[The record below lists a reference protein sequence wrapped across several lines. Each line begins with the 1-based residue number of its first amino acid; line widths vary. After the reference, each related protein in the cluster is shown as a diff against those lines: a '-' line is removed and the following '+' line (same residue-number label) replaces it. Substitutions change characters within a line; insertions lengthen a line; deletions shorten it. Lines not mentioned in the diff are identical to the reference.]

1 MDTLREKKMKIS
13 RTLLITS
20 FIAVSASAQTPS
32 QIERRHTPALKRCI
46 ENSGYGDAAMTECYD
61 VELSVQD
68 GRLNQAYKMV
78 MQRLPAARKTA
89 LRNKERAWIKR
100 RDAGCQRHAAPEAG
114 GTMYDV
120 MLSSCL
126 VDETIKRTIVL
137 ENYKD

>member
-1 MDTLREKKMKIS
+1 MRRAAKAIFIY
-13 RTLLITS
+13 LL
-20 FIAVSASAQTPS
+20 SAAAIIEPVSAQTKS

-46 ENSGYGDAAMTECYD
+46 EASGYGDAAMTECYNI
-61 VELSVQD
+61 ELSVQD

-100 RDAGCQRHAAPEAG
+100 RDAVCQRHAAPEAG

-126 VDETIKRTIVL
+126 VDENIKRTIAL
-137 ENYKD
+137 ENYKG